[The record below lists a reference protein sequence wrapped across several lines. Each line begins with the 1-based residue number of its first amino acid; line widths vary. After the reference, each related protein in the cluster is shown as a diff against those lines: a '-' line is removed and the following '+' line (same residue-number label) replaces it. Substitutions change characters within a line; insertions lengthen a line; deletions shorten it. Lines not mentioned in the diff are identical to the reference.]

1 MFIDSA
7 FFGFAR
13 AGSIDDTINYP
24 VVLNLENPFHRSFAD
39 SITSEIQ
46 IPWNF
51 VAGNAGFIESGEDY
65 LIIPDLASLIQK
77 PRKLISLIGKIRT
90 DYGFRRLIYAQGF
103 SDPYLLPILVYL
115 GISIFDDT
123 TAKLE
128 GLENIRYTHLG
139 RVRHSSNQSEHNSE
153 FLKETAELCVLS
165 IRNDTLRN
173 MVERY
178 ILHPKAMELIRLSD
192 SLLMQ
197 DLENTYPRRTPEI
210 FASTLDSLRRPDL
223 LRYKNYISND
233 YTANGQGDIALL
245 IPCTAKK
252 PYSLSVTHQRLFNAL
267 GKRRRSLHEIIITS
281 PVGVVPRDLERT
293 YPPAFYDIPVTGN
306 WFLEEKEMINSM
318 IQNYFSR
325 NSYRKVI
332 AFIDPS
338 LGFIEKVLPPG
349 SEIILWEKGKREGE
363 FDDLISCLDGHMEN
377 TPKSI
382 PGNMRLQEFVSIA
395 KYQFGSWIEK
405 YILSCRIVR
414 NYDRDMLV
422 YEGKPVMVFHE
433 ERGFFSIT
441 KNAAQLFLDNG
452 KFLVEI
458 DDFKPTANI
467 YAVGVKEATPDIR
480 PGDEVVIHCGGQI
493 RGVGTAKMPVDA
505 MTSLK
510 KGVAVKV
517 RG

>member
-13 AGSIDDTINYP
+13 AGSLNDKISYP
-24 VVLNLENPFHRSFAD
+24 VVLDLENPLHSTFAD
-39 SITSEIQ
+39 SITAGIQ
-46 IPWNF
+46 VPWNF
-51 VAGNAGFIESGEDY
+51 VTGKSDFVESGEEY
-65 LIIPDLASLIQK
+65 LIIPELSSLIQK
-77 PRKLISLIGKIRT
+77 PRRLISIIQKIRN
-90 DYGFRRLIYAQGF
+90 DYGFRRLIYAQGY

-123 TAKLE
+123 TAKIE
-128 GLENIRYTHLG
+128 GLENIRYTQLG
-139 RVRHSSNQSEHNSE
+139 RVRTSSNQSDHNSA
-153 FLKETAELCVLS
+153 FLRETAELCDLS

-178 ILHPKAMELIRLSD
+178 IMHPKAMELIRLSD
-192 SLLMQ
+192 SLLTQ
-197 DLENTYPRRTPEI
+197 EFEITYPRRTPEI
-210 FASTLDSLRRPDL
+210 FASTLDSLVRPDL
-223 LRYKNYISND
+223 LRYKAYISNE
-233 YTANGQGDIALL
+233 YTRSDNGDIALL

-252 PYSLSVTHQRLFNAL
+252 PYSQSMTHQRLFTAL
-267 GKRRRSLHEIIITS
+267 GKRRRGLHEIIITS

-306 WFLEEKEMINSM
+306 WYLEEKEMISSM
-318 IQNYFSR
+318 IRDYFSR

-332 AFIDPS
+332 AFVDSS
-338 LGFIEKVLPPG
+338 LGFIESVLPPA
-349 SEIILWEKGKREGE
+349 SDLIIWDKKNREKE
-363 FDDLISCLDGHMEN
+363 FDELNSRLDSYMEN
-377 TPKSI
+377 NPKS
-382 PGNMRLQEFVSIA
+382 GSGGSRLHEYVSIA

-405 YILSCRIVR
+405 YILTCRIVR

-422 YEGKPVMVFHE
+422 SDGKPSLVFHE
-433 ERGFFSIT
+433 DRGFFSIT
-441 KNAAQLFLDNG
+441 KNAAQWFLENG

-467 YAVGVKEATPDIR
+467 YAVGVKGATDDIR
-480 PGDEVVIHCGGQI
+480 LGDEVVIHSNGEI

-517 RG
+517 R